1 MTEEKCWF
9 INVRWVIMKVRR
21 TLTAVCSILIS
32 WTGPQQR
39 NSRLTSLSEKPAGN
53 GPANTTHML
62 RRIAH
67 DCRRNTMRGGQKGV
81 SEAEERGKRHHP
93 LVLDLPVWETSL
105 QMVRKRWKLDHRE
118 KGTLGLTPEWGQHL
132 QDKRIKSLKSP
143 STIQYSN

>member
-105 QMVRKRWKLDHRE
+105 QMVRKGWKLDHRE

-132 QDKRIKSLKSP
+132 QDKRIKSFKSP